1 MFARQHSEHKAAGRI
16 VMVMMESGIHVL
28 MFPEFVLAKFV
39 FPESAVAGIMVTG
52 FAIVGSM
59 FVCPGGA

>member
-1 MFARQHSEHKAAGRI
+1 
-16 VMVMMESGIHVL
+16 MVMMKAGIHVL
-28 MFPEFVLAKFV
+28 VFPKFVLAKFV

-52 FAIVGSM
+52 FAIAGSM